1 VRRRCW
7 RTPGGALSL
16 QESTIPAAQFS
27 LRRTSMQTV
36 KLDADGEKVQGIPV
50 ACYPSAMSSAAL
62 AIRIRRIA
70 VGGASDDQRITAS
83 ASSSNV
89 G

>member
-1 VRRRCW
+1 
-7 RTPGGALSL
+7 
-16 QESTIPAAQFS
+16 
-27 LRRTSMQTV
+27 MQTV
-36 KLDADGEKVQGIPV
+36 KLDADGEKVQGIPI
-50 ACYPSAMSSAAL
+50 ACYPSAMSSAALPQDRL